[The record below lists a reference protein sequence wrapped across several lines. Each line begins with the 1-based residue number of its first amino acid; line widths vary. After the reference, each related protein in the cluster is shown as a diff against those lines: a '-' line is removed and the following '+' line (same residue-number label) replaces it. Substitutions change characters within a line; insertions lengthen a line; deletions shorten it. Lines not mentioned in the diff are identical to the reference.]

1 MRTRKL
7 APFCALILTLSVL
20 LLAGSK
26 AHAQISTLAQV
37 CGFMGGKVAGLT
49 SVSLATLN
57 KTINSKNKLSEEN
70 CLTART
76 LFKVGGVWGFYQEK
90 EGRYIF
96 VLQHLQDIS
105 NVMISGAGVPEVQFN
120 QAEVTM
126 ADGVKLPTIIVRNK
140 KTANKPGFTI
150 LRRSPYMNHF
160 IGWVGDAVTLALQ
173 GYQVVHQPARGT
185 FNAPGELEWL
195 NWRQER
201 SDAKATLDWIS
212 AQPWSSQ
219 KIALVGTSYDGFLAL
234 AGATTFHPNVV
245 AVVAASAPW
254 NPKVDSISGRADVLD
269 VAAYVAT
276 LNGLGNDFEPA
287 HTSMGLASDKNPSIP
302 DFVKSIQAE
311 YNLKFNW
318 IPLDGKFS
326 DNREFVAEIKKSK
339 APILFSYGLHEDQDS
354 RDILNLAK
362 LIEGTKNHFF
372 LGQSLG
378 HDMKVAMGIFKKI
391 SVAGARSATEF
402 SAAIKKEFR
411 GYSSCAYLDPEGVE
425 KFCKNTTAEVFPSS
439 PLRLP
444 LRDLS
449 LTKGQDGIDW
459 VMDKEGL
466 VLGQAKLR
474 FKITVPELPSR
485 MRLMFAPFY
494 CSAKK
499 CENLLV
505 GAPGEALSAGAQ
517 IIEYESHHLSKSF
530 EAGDKIG
537 IVFKTVDAKGEV
549 IPLPIEINH
558 IQFILPVL
566 E

>member
-37 CGFMGGKVAGLT
+37 CGFMSGKVAGLT
-49 SVSLATLN
+49 PVSLATLN
-57 KTINSKNKLSEEN
+57 KSINAKNKLSEEN
-70 CLTART
+70 CLTARP
-76 LFKVGGVWGFYQEK
+76 LFRAGGVLAYYQDK

-105 NVMISGAGVPEVQFN
+105 NVLISGTGVPEVLFN

-126 ADGVKLPTIIVRNK
+126 DDGVKLPTIIVRNK
-140 KTANKPGFTI
+140 KTVNKPGFTI

-160 IGWVGDAVTLALQ
+160 IGWVGDAITLALQ
-173 GYQVVHQPARGT
+173 GYQVVQQPARGT
-185 FNAPGELEWL
+185 FTAQGELEWL

-212 AQPWSSQ
+212 AQSWSSQ
-219 KIALVGTSYDGFLAL
+219 KIAVTGTSYDGFLAL
-234 AGATTFHPNVV
+234 AAATTFHPNLV

-254 NPKVDSISGRADVLD
+254 NPKVDSMSGRTDVLD

-287 HTSMGLASDKNPSIP
+287 HTAMGLASDKYPSIP
-302 DFVKSIQAE
+302 DFVKSIQSE
-311 YNLKFNW
+311 YKLKFNW
-318 IPLDGKFS
+318 IPLDGKFQ

-339 APILFSYGLHEDQDS
+339 APILYSYGLHEDQDS

-372 LGQSLG
+372 LGQPLG
-378 HDMKVAMGIFKKI
+378 HDMKVAMGIFKKV
-391 SVAGARSATEF
+391 SVAGARTASDF
-402 SAAIKKEFR
+402 STAFKKEFL
-411 GYSSCAYLDPEGVE
+411 GNSSCAYMDPEGAE
-425 KFCKNTTAEVFPSS
+425 KFCKNTAAEVFPSS

-449 LTKGQDGIDW
+449 LSKGQDGIDW

-466 VLGQAKLR
+466 ILGQAKLR
-474 FKITVPELPSR
+474 FKITVPDLPSR
-485 MRLMFAPFY
+485 MRLMFLPFY
-494 CSAKK
+494 CSASK
-499 CENLLV
+499 CENLMV
-505 GAPGEALSAGAQ
+505 GAPGEALSAGVQ
-517 IIEYESHHLSKSF
+517 IIEYESHHMSKGYA
-530 EAGDKIG
+530 AGDKIG

-549 IPLPIEINH
+549 IPVPIEINH
-558 IQFILPVL
+558 IQIILPVL